1 LLRFKACSPPGK
13 HVIIDSSDQIL
24 LSSWENRDHVS
35 ASSSMATT
43 LLHVKCCEVPL
54 HQWSLLRHLPCLENL
69 KITDCSDLTYACG
82 STDLVE
88 CISSLE
94 DLTVKDCKSD
104 IVALQERLGDL
115 TSPTGL
121 ILSDCNGI
129 KSLLESVQQ
138 LRCLRRLVITNCPQ
152 GPELVQWCKSEENK
166 IKLAHIREIILDGY
180 FSFDGKQWFADEQ
193 SGWAAREQKLENNGG
208 FPKAQDVEA
217 LKQWGKYLKL
227 STYFESS
234 TTKDEMSGARD
245 ASHDANALE
254 DLPAQQFSLGNW
266 IGCRQMLPVAD
277 PSSAVTGV
285 FSTTPFDISLQSPA
299 LPPTTPGSL
308 YTFAATGRPHVP
320 LQSTSRT
327 EYESEA
333 DERGS
338 YWIRDWSLQF
348 KEEERNELK
357 KRMQDSG
364 DYCHGTFQQLRLEI
378 QDNIIT
384 PR

>member
-1 LLRFKACSPPGK
+1 
-13 HVIIDSSDQIL
+13 
-24 LSSWENRDHVS
+24 
-35 ASSSMATT
+35 
-43 LLHVKCCEVPL
+43 
-54 HQWSLLRHLPCLENL
+54 
-69 KITDCSDLTYACG
+69 
-82 STDLVE
+82 
-88 CISSLE
+88 
-94 DLTVKDCKSD
+94 
-104 IVALQERLGDL
+104 
-115 TSPTGL
+115 
-121 ILSDCNGI
+121 
-129 KSLLESVQQ
+129 
-138 LRCLRRLVITNCPQ
+138 
-152 GPELVQWCKSEENK
+152 
-166 IKLAHIREIILDGY
+166 LDGY
-180 FSFDGKQWFADEQ
+180 FSFDGKQWFSDEQ

-227 STYFESS
+227 STDFESS
-234 TTKDEMSGARD
+234 TTKDEKSGARD

-254 DLPAQQFSLGNW
+254 NQPAQQFSLGNW

-378 QDNIIT
+378 QL
-384 PR
+384 